1 MKLSIH
7 IILIIIRF
15 LHNGVIITIILIL
28 MEHKGINQRTIMEH
42 IVLPK
47 HKTIMEVINQIIKVI
62 TIVIITIIL
71 QVIIIILTTN
81 NSTMKS
87 HNLNSSSIPNII
99 SITKED
105 NRLIFLNHHICSL
118 SNNIWMLM
126 FLNKLKLIIYLELN
140 SHNSNLQNYK

>member
-1 MKLSIH
+1 
-7 IILIIIRF
+7 
-15 LHNGVIITIILIL
+15 

-47 HKTIMEVINQIIKVI
+47 HKTIMEVINI
-62 TIVIITIIL
+62 IITA
-71 QVIIIILTTN
+71 N

-118 SNNIWMLM
+118 SNNI
-126 FLNKLKLIIYLELN
+126 
-140 SHNSNLQNYK
+140 